1 MYPILFTIGGA
12 HIASFS
18 IFLILSWC
26 VYSFVFWKSLRD
38 EAVLEERIFDLTFYG
53 TIVALIAARAWYIIS
68 HWSIFS
74 SALIKIPAL
83 WVAPGLSLMA
93 GIIGALIVVMMLS
106 KRMKLRLGLVLDG
119 IGVAFSGALI
129 VGSVGSFLDGGMVGR
144 VASVPWAVRYVG
156 LPELR
161 HPYQLYMLGILVVI
175 LVIVGVVSER
185 AKRVKWPLG
194 SAGLTFFILWSMGIF
209 ALEFVR
215 EPDVYWYG
223 LSADQW
229 IALVL
234 FFATVSIW
242 YRYAGGKF
250 VVGNFM
256 RGARGAIMRLVQKMY
271 AKLPKRRS

>member
-1 MYPILFTIGGA
+1 MYPILFTIGSA
-12 HIASFS
+12 RIASFS
-18 IFLILSWC
+18 IFLILAWC
-26 VYSFVFWKSLRD
+26 VFSFVFWKSLRD

-53 TIVALIAARAWYIIS
+53 TIAALVAARAWYIIS

-93 GIIGALIVVMMLS
+93 GIIGALIVVMVLS

-144 VASVPWAVRYVG
+144 AASVPWAVRYIG

-161 HPYQLYMLGILVVI
+161 HPYQLYMLGVLVLI

-194 SAGLTFFILWSMGIF
+194 SAGLTFFILWSLGIF
-209 ALEFVR
+209 ALEFTR
-215 EPDVYWYG
+215 EPDVYWYRI
-223 LSADQW
+223 SADQW
-229 IALVL
+229 IALLL
-234 FFATVSIW
+234 FFGTMSVW

-250 VVGNFM
+250 VVANFM
-256 RGARGAIMRLVQKMY
+256 RGARGAMMRLVQKMY
-271 AKLPKRRS
+271 AR